1 MAYGAVYLTS
11 ADIAFLLSRL
21 DRAMID
27 VKTARENSNSDDER
41 TFYEQA
47 VLRVNR
53 WRSTVR
59 GFKAGRRGFAEQELL
74 YLRGTI
80 AERNPGSLAARCFA
94 AKLSGDPSL
103 ALIEAEYDQW
113 CSLQAKLEQPFVRDR
128 SHDAEADEDEEDEE
142 GA

>member
-1 MAYGAVYLTS
+1 MVYGVVDLKS

-21 DRAMID
+21 DGAAID

-47 VLRVNR
+47 LLLVDR
-53 WRSTVR
+53 WRSTVGR
-59 GFKAGRRGFAEQELL
+59 LKAGRRGFAEQELL

-80 AERNPGSLAARCFA
+80 AERNAGSLAARCVA

-103 ALIEAEYDQW
+103 AQLEAEYDQW